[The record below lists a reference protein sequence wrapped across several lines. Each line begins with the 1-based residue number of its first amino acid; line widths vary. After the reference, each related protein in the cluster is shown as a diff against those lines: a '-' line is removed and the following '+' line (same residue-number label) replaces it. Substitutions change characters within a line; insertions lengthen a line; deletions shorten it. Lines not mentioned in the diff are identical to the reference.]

1 MIHQVSDLCQTERD
15 KAVFAAGGLC
25 VLGGFGTISP
35 VRKATSTAA
44 KSSPRHA
51 LHHDIFWAVIQEVC
65 MATGSTVITGGLVL
79 AAGTDQAMPA
89 DLLLQDDRI
98 AAIAPNGSVTSE
110 STRRIDA
117 SNRLIIPG
125 LINAHTHGH
134 GGLAKGSGDRWSLE
148 TLLNAGPWLN
158 GSRTDDD
165 RYLST
170 LLAAVEM
177 LRKGCT
183 ACYDL
188 AAMLPVP
195 SVAGLNSMA
204 QAYADVGLRAVI
216 APMIA
221 DRSFYQA
228 IPGLLEAFPA
238 EQRAVAEAMLTAPGE
253 STLTAIR
260 DTVTSWP
267 HASDRIRLGI
277 APTIPLHCT
286 DAFMCGCRDLA
297 VEYGMPLQ
305 THLAESS
312 VQRTAALQRYGT
324 TLTHHLD
331 KLGVLG
337 PRFSAAHAIWIDA
350 EEIDLIAAR
359 GGAIAHNPGSN
370 LRLGNGIADMR
381 PAIARGISVGVG
393 TDGSSSADNQ
403 NMFEAMRLAAFVSR
417 VFDRPPED
425 WIGAVEALRM
435 ATEGSAAVLGM
446 RDLIGRIAPG
456 FKADLVFLDLD
467 NVNLVP
473 LNNAA
478 QQLVNGEDGTAVR
491 DVMIGGE
498 YVLRDGVVTGIDWPR
513 IVTRARDAAARLKDA
528 NAGARAAAERLAPV
542 ISQFCVGLGRCAH
555 DLPRKLS
562 MRNTGC

>member
-1 MIHQVSDLCQTERD
+1 
-15 KAVFAAGGLC
+15 
-25 VLGGFGTISP
+25 
-35 VRKATSTAA
+35 
-44 KSSPRHA
+44 
-51 LHHDIFWAVIQEVC
+51 
-65 MATGSTVITGGLVL
+65 MATGQTVITGGLVL
-79 AAGTDQAMPA
+79 AAGADQAAPA
-89 DLLLQDDRI
+89 DLLLRGDCIEAI
-98 AAIAPNGSVTSE
+98 AAPGSVTSQ
-110 STRRIDA
+110 SARRIDA
-117 SNRLIIPG
+117 SSRLIIPG

-158 GSRTDDD
+158 GSRNDDD

-195 SVAGLNSMA
+195 SVDGLNSIA
-204 QAYADVGLRAVI
+204 RAYSDAGMRAVI
-216 APMIA
+216 APMVA

-228 IPGLLEAFPA
+228 IPGLLDAFPA
-238 EQRAVAEAMLTAPGE
+238 DQRAQAETMLTAPGE
-253 STLTAIR
+253 ATLAAMR
-260 DTVTSWP
+260 SAAASWSHP
-267 HASDRIRLGI
+267 GDRIRLGI
-277 APTIPLHCT
+277 APTIPLHCSEE
-286 DAFMCGCRDLA
+286 FMCGCRDLA
-297 VEYGMPLQ
+297 VEYGLPLQ
-305 THLAESS
+305 THLAESA
-312 VQRTAALQRYGT
+312 VQRAAALQRYGM
-324 TLTHHLD
+324 TLTRHLD
-331 KLGVLG
+331 RLGVLG

-350 EEIDLIAAR
+350 DEMDLIAAR

-425 WIGAVEALRM
+425 WIGAVEALRL

-446 RDLIGRIAPG
+446 ADLIGRIAPG
-456 FKADLVFLDLD
+456 YKADLVFLDLD
-467 NVNLVP
+467 HVNLVP

-498 YVLRDGVVTGIDWPR
+498 YVLRDFALVGIDWPR
-513 IVTRARDAAARLKDA
+513 IVAR
-528 NAGARAAAERLAPV
+528 ARAAAERLKQANAESRAKAELLAPV

-555 DLPRKLS
+555 DLPRKLPA
-562 MRNTGC
+562 